1 MVCFSN
7 FSKQKMTYLW
17 NLQTCENLINLRAQY
32 QNNFEYARNS
42 DYADLWKRIAINI
55 NEINNIQISARQCQN
70 KWHSLIRGYN
80 NIKRILNRDT
90 RGARR
95 IRNVTSPNRYDIQ
108 FYELMRSEFW
118 LLRGNNSS

>member
-1 MVCFSN
+1 MVCSSN
-7 FSKQKMTYLW
+7 FSKQKMTCLW

-42 DYADLWKRIAINI
+42 DHAGLWERIAINI
-55 NEINNIQISARQCQN
+55 NQINNIQISARQCQN

-95 IRNVTSPNRYDIQ
+95 TRNVASPNRYDIQ

-118 LLRGNNSS
+118 LPRGNNSS